1 LDAYDAN
8 SLNIDSCLQSFYN
21 MTFLGVK
28 KLGLT
33 EKAMKDYDLAD
44 PRHVIYLDFQGLE
57 HWIYISDMTE
67 NGTYYMACDLF
78 NMVVEVDRSNL
89 SYLNWTEFDWVE
101 SGLLQLNLAFVDYI
115 KVDSPRYDVT
125 FKMDNSASDQSKT
138 VSSSDIVITADT
150 GNGNSAQPVDTPNF
164 RNYYK
169 TLLYASM
176 EGQCDL
182 SEEEMAQ
189 YRALPDSEADL
200 VLTVKSLSGREL
212 VYRFY
217 QYTERKA
224 YMTIN
229 DQGVFYILNDRVQ
242 KIITDAEKAVTGD
255 PIEAT
260 AKN

>member
-1 LDAYDAN
+1 
-8 SLNIDSCLQSFYN
+8 
-21 MTFLGVK
+21 
-28 KLGLT
+28 
-33 EKAMKDYDLAD
+33 
-44 PRHVIYLDFQGLE
+44 
-57 HWIYISDMTE
+57 
-67 NGTYYMACDLF
+67 
-78 NMVVEVDRSNL
+78 
-89 SYLNWTEFDWVE
+89 
-101 SGLLQLNLAFVDYI
+101 
-115 KVDSPRYDVT
+115 
-125 FKMDNSASDQSKT
+125 
-138 VSSSDIVITADT
+138 
-150 GNGNSAQPVDTPNF
+150 
-164 RNYYK
+164 
-169 TLLYASM
+169 M